1 MIGGLLSS
9 ALTPPHV
16 QAALFEVLK
25 SLPGATLV
33 DGVTDPQ
40 GRTGVGVR
48 FQDDAWDTLFLFDPA
63 SGHLLGTRSIGHQE
77 VEGRDIAD
85 WSLSWTRGGPT
96 ARPHADIRG
105 CVRAQGA
112 QPCPAYTWLIRRTLS
127 SYGRP
132 AGREARHT
140 RLYSPG
146 GPSRGHQTL
155 IDGSPDGD
163 SGRAPRI

>member
-85 WSLSWTRGGPT
+85 WSLVM
-96 ARPHADIRG
+96 D
-105 CVRAQGA
+105 
-112 QPCPAYTWLIRRTLS
+112 
-127 SYGRP
+127 
-132 AGREARHT
+132 AGRT
-140 RLYSPG
+140 
-146 GPSRGHQTL
+146 
-155 IDGSPDGD
+155 D
-163 SGRAPRI
+163 RAPAL